1 MSGKAKQIDNDY
13 QMIRNVSM
21 RHAWL
26 PKKDEMPDT
35 GRCAWR
41 GPTADPRAFLDDD
54 AVCAPNAG
62 ALGIGDALFSDY
74 SVWLQI
80 DHMRICG
87 NLE

>member
-1 MSGKAKQIDNDY
+1 MGGKAKQIDNDY
-13 QMIRNVSM
+13 QMIRTVSM
-21 RHAWL
+21 RHAWH
-26 PKKDEMPDT
+26 PKQDDMPDT

-54 AVCAPNAG
+54 AVCTSVAG

-87 NLE
+87 NL